1 MKAIKIFL
9 CLVFVSIIN
18 FASAF
23 TGGFGKDKK
32 PNHAKTNSVITLNNA
47 TFGNKLF
54 AYKPLNNQQFVNATD
69 KFNSPIYRKSTVMY
83 KKNNIMYIKPVYTK
97 INVNDKLTYNN
108 IIKVLKNN

>member
-1 MKAIKIFL
+1 MKATKIFL

-18 FASAF
+18 CASAF

-32 PNHAKTNSVITLNNA
+32 PNASKSNSVITLNNA
-47 TFGNKLF
+47 TLNNKLF
-54 AYKPLNNQQFVNATD
+54 TYKPLNTQRFLNAPD

-83 KKNNIMYIKPVYTK
+83 KKNNVMYIKPVYTK

-108 IIKVLKNN
+108 ILKVFKSN